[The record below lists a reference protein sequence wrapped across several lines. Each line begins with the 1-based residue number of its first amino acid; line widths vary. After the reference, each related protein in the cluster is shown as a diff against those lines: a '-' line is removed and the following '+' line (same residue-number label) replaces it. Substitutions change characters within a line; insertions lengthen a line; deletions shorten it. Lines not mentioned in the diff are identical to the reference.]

1 MCGILFSVIN
11 NSEVLKNFDK
21 LKHRGP
27 DNSSYK
33 IINNK
38 FLGTHR
44 LSIINQSET
53 GNQPLELNG
62 VYLICNG
69 QIYNYIELATKFN
82 IDINIIRSDVDII
95 LHLYDKFINNIYE
108 LINLLDGDFAFVIYD
123 SNLDI
128 LHISRDIVGI
138 RPLFYLKNIIDGSI
152 ICVSSEIKGLQNIK
166 QEFTEMNRS
175 FSGDSSLFSGVL
187 TKENRQINENG
198 NENENENTI
207 NLLNNLNIDSSLFFE
222 ENINYSTIITEN
234 NDNFNVFSGE
244 YQNENIF
251 VFTPGKLIT
260 YNFKNNI
267 TNECNYMEACQE
279 KNIVNL
285 LKKAVIKRIENS
297 ERPVAF
303 LCSGGLDSSIILCI
317 AYEYLKSQNK
327 DLYVY
332 TIKYVDKN
340 GNSNSEDDF
349 YCTKLIELLDV
360 KFTSFTYNFEDVKEN
375 IDKVIYQ
382 TETYDPNT
390 IRTSIANYLLAKKI
404 SETTNNKVFLS
415 GEGADELFCGYLYF
429 NQIKDGSEINKESNR
444 LIQNIHMFD
453 ILKADR
459 CFSAFGLEVRVPF
472 LDKEFITYV
481 KSIDGSFKSFNNSIE
496 KNLLRVAFKKEY
508 PELSYA
514 KIIDRPKE
522 RFSDGV
528 SFNYVPDL
536 LNYFSNYES
545 SVLNIKEE
553 AEKKYYKTIFEKYYP
568 NLEHVIINRTL
579 PTWCLNLKEV
589 VNFDNN
595 PIEKVKSL
603 SVNNIEDE
611 KIVSYSYNDI
621 LNEYRK

>member
-11 NSEVLKNFDK
+11 NGGNNDIILNNFDK

-44 LSIINQSET
+44 LSIINQSNT
-53 GNQPLELNG
+53 GNQPFELNG

-82 IDINIIRSDVDII
+82 IEINIIRSDVDII
-95 LHLYDKFINNIYE
+95 LHLYNKFINNLHE
-108 LINLLDGDFAFVIYD
+108 LVNLLDGDFAFVIYD

-128 LHISRDIVGI
+128 LHISRDIVGV
-138 RPLFYLKNIIDGSI
+138 RPLFYSKNIINGSI

-166 QEFTEMNRS
+166 QDEIN
-175 FSGDSSLFSGVL
+175 D
-187 TKENRQINENG
+187 NENVM
-198 NENENENTI
+198 
-207 NLLNNLNIDSSLFFE
+207 NLLDNLHIDYSLLCD
-222 ENINYSTIITEN
+222 ENINSSTLIDNN
-234 NDNFNVFSGE
+234 NDNNNDNNFNIISN
-244 YQNENIF
+244 QNIF
-251 VFTPGKLIT
+251 VFTPGKLFT

-279 KNIVNL
+279 KNIVYL

-349 YCTKLIELLDV
+349 YCKKLIELLDV

-390 IRTSIANYLLAKKI
+390 VRTSIANYLLAKKI

-429 NQIKDGSEINKESNR
+429 NQINNGMEINKESER
-444 LIQNIHMFD
+444 LIKNIHMFD

-481 KSIDGSFKSFNNSIE
+481 KSIDGTYKSFNNSIE
-496 KNLLRVAFKKEY
+496 KNLLRNAFKNEY
-508 PELSYA
+508 TQLSYS

-536 LNYFSNYES
+536 LNYFVNYES
-545 SVLNIKEE
+545 SVLDIKEI

-568 NLEHVIINRTL
+568 NLEHVIVNRTL
-579 PTWCLNLKEV
+579 PSWCLNLKEV
-589 VNFDNN
+589 VDFDKNVDSCLCSEN
-595 PIEKVKSL
+595 EENKIL
-603 SVNNIEDE
+603 SYEN
-611 KIVSYSYNDI
+611 I
-621 LNEYRK
+621 LNEYKK

>member
-69 QIYNYIELATKFN
+69 QIYNYIELANKF
-82 IDINIIRSDVDII
+82 DINIIRSDVDII
-95 LHLYDKFINNIYE
+95 LHLYDNFINNIYE

-128 LHISRDIVGI
+128 LHISRDIVGV
-138 RPLFYLKNIIDGSI
+138 RPLFYSKNIIDGSI

-166 QEFTEMNRS
+166 QE
-175 FSGDSSLFSGVL
+175 
-187 TKENRQINENG
+187 ENKTINEN
-198 NENENENTI
+198 EV
-207 NLLNNLNIDSSLFFE
+207 NLLNNLDTENNRNAMEVSLYFPEFTKENINSSLFFQEHNE
-222 ENINYSTIITEN
+222 ENINYSTIIDEN
-234 NDNFNVFSGE
+234 NDKFIEFSGE

-267 TNECNYMEACQE
+267 TNECNYIEACQE

-360 KFTSFTYNFEDVKEN
+360 KFTSFTYNFEDVKEY
-375 IDKVIYQ
+375 IDTVIYQ

-390 IRTSIANYLLAKKI
+390 VRTSIANYLLAKKI

-472 LDKEFITYV
+472 LDKEFITYI
-481 KSIDGSFKSFNNSIE
+481 KSIDGTFKSFNNSIE

-508 PELSYA
+508 PELSKA

-589 VNFDNN
+589 VDFDNN

-603 SVNNIEDE
+603 SELINNIEDE